1 METYIVKRD
10 GKHEVFTIDKIKAA
24 IAKSFLAS
32 GAFATEEV
40 MTGILSHLIIQS
52 GISVEEI
59 QNQVE
64 VALMAEGYY
73 KVAKTYMLYRNRH
86 AEDRETKSKLEFL
99 MGYCQAANAAE
110 GSKFDANANVE
121 NKNIATLIGELP
133 KKGFIRL
140 NRRLLC
146 DRIRQ
151 MFGKEVAD
159 KYISLLHQHFIY
171 KNDETNLA
179 NY

>member
-64 VALMAEGYY
+64 VALMAEGY
-73 KVAKTYMLYRNRH
+73 
-86 AEDRETKSKLEFL
+86 
-99 MGYCQAANAAE
+99 
-110 GSKFDANANVE
+110 
-121 NKNIATLIGELP
+121 
-133 KKGFIRL
+133 
-140 NRRLLC
+140 
-146 DRIRQ
+146 
-151 MFGKEVAD
+151 
-159 KYISLLHQHFIY
+159 
-171 KNDETNLA
+171 
-179 NY
+179 